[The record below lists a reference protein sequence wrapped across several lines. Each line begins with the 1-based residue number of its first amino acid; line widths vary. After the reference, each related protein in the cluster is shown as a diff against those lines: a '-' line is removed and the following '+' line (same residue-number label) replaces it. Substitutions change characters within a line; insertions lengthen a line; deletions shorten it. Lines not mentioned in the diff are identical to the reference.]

1 MSYRHNGKVLCAYRN
16 GLIFYDF
23 DGLDL
28 PFSWR
33 ELIEFNCLPLHKL
46 KKQPQKA
53 RLVSLKSLLL
63 FFFVRIFAHSM
74 KRVQSKFSQKGLSLC
89 GYVTICLGL
98 PLLFENMLKIQ
109 LDVSQ
114 IGHICVPANWQ
125 TDCGLRIVGGL
136 CEVLLC
142 GVFCNWN
149 LPHACESGHAAAHGN
164 PGRCDRAAASCRPGP
179 SASPRWCPWVAPV
192 ER

>member
-1 MSYRHNGKVLCAYRN
+1 MILTAWICHFHDESSLNSIVCHCT
-16 GLIFYDF
+16 
-23 DGLDL
+23 
-28 PFSWR
+28 SWR
-33 ELIEFNCLPLHKL
+33 SSRSRRDLCHWK
-46 KKQPQKA
+46 
-53 RLVSLKSLLL
+53 VCCC
-63 FFFVRIFAHSM
+63 FFVRIFAHSM